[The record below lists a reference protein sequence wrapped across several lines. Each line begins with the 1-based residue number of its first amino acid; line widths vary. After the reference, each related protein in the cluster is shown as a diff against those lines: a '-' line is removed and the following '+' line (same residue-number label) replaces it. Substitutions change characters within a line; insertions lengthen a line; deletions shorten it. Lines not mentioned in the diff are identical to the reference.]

1 MKRTFR
7 SMLLAV
13 PLAIAAL
20 GHPAIASA
28 SSVSAAYLPAATAP
42 SVVQAKLL
50 STGFNFGNPK
60 SKHTMYVF
68 FDPQCPHCG
77 AFWKEVKLLEKDVH
91 FVWVPVGILNDMSV
105 KQGAALLSSTN
116 PVAAMD
122 GHEDRLLAHKGGM
135 DVTSVDPKWVDVVNK
150 NTRLLESFGA
160 QGVPYILAT
169 DASGKVYHNEGG
181 MAAKLLAKTLGWN
194 DIVVNEPGYGAP
206 AKPAAAK

>member
-1 MKRTFR
+1 MKRMFR
-7 SMLLAV
+7 SMLFAV
-13 PLAIAAL
+13 SLAITAF
-20 GHPAIASA
+20 GHTAVANA
-28 SSVSAAYLPAATAP
+28 SSVSAAYMPEAVAP
-42 SVVQAKLL
+42 SMVQAKLL

-60 SKHTMYVF
+60 SKHTVYVF

-105 KQGAALLSSTN
+105 KQGAALLASTN
-116 PVAAMD
+116 PVAAMND
-122 GHEDRLLAHKGGM
+122 HEDRLFAHKGGM
-135 DVTSVDPKWVDVVNK
+135 DVTTVDPKWLDVVNK

-181 MAAKLLAKTLGWN
+181 MAAKTLAKTLGWT
-194 DIVVNEPGYGAP
+194 DIVMNEPDGAP